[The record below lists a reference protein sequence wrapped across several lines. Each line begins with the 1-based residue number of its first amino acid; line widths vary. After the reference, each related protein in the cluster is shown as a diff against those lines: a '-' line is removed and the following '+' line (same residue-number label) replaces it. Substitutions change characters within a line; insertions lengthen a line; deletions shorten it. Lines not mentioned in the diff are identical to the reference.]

1 MAVFRVGGGACRTRL
16 AGASGPGSQQGPP
29 RIFCIA
35 FSHETGENLMKKL
48 TLAATA
54 LAVAAALAGCGR
66 NDDSATTA
74 STSSAPS
81 TTAPSS
87 SDSSTTATAPSS
99 TETGSANMA
108 SAPSASPSTDSSG
121 SVASSSS
128 GSGMSSTDASA
139 STTAAMGAGGGGQ
152 TVYTSTCAM
161 CHAAGVSGA
170 PKPGDKEDWKPRIA
184 QGKDTL
190 YQHAITGFQGKKGM
204 MPPKG
209 GNTSIADA
217 DVKAAVD
224 FMVDQSK

>member
-1 MAVFRVGGGACRTRL
+1 
-16 AGASGPGSQQGPP
+16 
-29 RIFCIA
+29 
-35 FSHETGENLMKKL
+35 MKKL

-74 STSSAPS
+74 STTPEPS

-87 SDSSTTATAPSS
+87 SDSSTLATAPSTSDTSSSSS
-99 TETGSANMA
+99 TTAMGAGPTTSSDA
-108 SAPSASPSTDSSG
+108 STSSSTM
-121 SVASSSS
+121 ASSSS
-128 GSGMSSTDASA
+128 APSSLDTSA
-139 STTAAMGAGGGGQ
+139 SNTAAMGAAGNGQ
-152 TVYTSTCAM
+152 TVYSATCAM
-161 CHAAGVSGA
+161 CHAAGVTGA
-170 PKPGDKEDWKPRIA
+170 PKPGDKADWGPRIA

-190 YQHAITGFQGKKGM
+190 YQHAIAGYQGKKGM

-209 GNTSIADA
+209 GNTAIPDA

>member
-1 MAVFRVGGGACRTRL
+1 
-16 AGASGPGSQQGPP
+16 
-29 RIFCIA
+29 
-35 FSHETGENLMKKL
+35 MKKL

-99 TETGSANMA
+99 SSDTSSLATAPSSTETGSANMA
-108 SAPSASPSTDSSG
+108 SAPSTGLSTGSSG

-161 CHAAGVSGA
+161 CHAAGVAGA

>member
-1 MAVFRVGGGACRTRL
+1 
-16 AGASGPGSQQGPP
+16 
-29 RIFCIA
+29 
-35 FSHETGENLMKKL
+35 MKKL

-54 LAVAAALAGCGR
+54 LAVAAVLAGCGR

-81 TTAPSS
+81 TTAPSP
-87 SDSSTTATAPSS
+87 SDSSTTATAPSSSDTSSLATAPSS

-108 SAPSASPSTDSSG
+108 SAPSTGLSTGSSG

-161 CHAAGVSGA
+161 CHAAGVAGA

-190 YQHAITGFQGKKGM
+190 YQHAIAGYQGKKGM